1 MTIDLDKIK
10 QIEIPDGGNL
20 EFKIENDKLIIDCLV
35 NGSIID
41 NNFNDVSK
49 AISDLLSRVE
59 DVESQLRLRVI
70 GELNKLKSLIE
81 K

>member
-1 MTIDLDKIK
+1 MIIDLDKIK

-20 EFKIENDKLIIDCLV
+20 EFKLENDKLIIDCLV

-59 DVESQLRLRVI
+59 DVESQLRLRFI

>member
-20 EFKIENDKLIIDCLV
+20 EFKIENNKLIIDCPV